1 MRERKPIDQALRRF
15 LDEQAA
21 ASGAPAE
28 MTDEARTRMLR
39 QRMVRALES
48 RTSIP
53 GLPNQVEMREVEIAP
68 GLGARLYLPADAK
81 APLSTLV
88 LTAVPANRVGASSGV
103 NAASSRLGSLLAVAM
118 LAACSSSAANG

>member
-1 MRERKPIDQALRRF
+1 MRERKPVDQALRRF

-21 ASGAPAE
+21 ALGAPVE

-53 GLPNQVEMREVEIAP
+53 GLPNQVEMRQVEIAS
-68 GLGARLYLPADAK
+68 GLFA
-81 APLSTLV
+81 APLY
-88 LTAVPANRVGASSGV
+88 
-103 NAASSRLGSLLAVAM
+103 
-118 LAACSSSAANG
+118 SAARPDRGCPC